1 MRTLL
6 RHTQTGAYF
15 QGPDRWTDDP
25 EGAYDFRFIDRAVRY
40 IETWDLREVELALFS
55 AIRSRSPWLLSTRLP
70 RAAWLERSR
79 KTSTD

>member
-6 RHTQTGAYF
+6 RHKQTASYF

-40 IETWDLREVELALFS
+40 IETWDLREVELAFAFS
-55 AIRSRSPWLLSTRLP
+55 DPVSITMVAFNEAASRCL
-70 RAAWLERSR
+70 A
-79 KTSTD
+79 